1 MKTYR
6 STRDLLSDVKRLLA
20 SRDVYSTRI
29 SPLERALEILYEG
42 RHYFWIGVYLVV
54 GDRVV
59 RQAFR
64 GPVPPC
70 HSFALGTGNVGT
82 TGQTGLV
89 KVVPDV
95 SSDPTYSMCF
105 VETKSEIVVPIKLA
119 GHVLG
124 VIDVESDQPDAFG
137 IHDRILLELV
147 AEELAR
153 FLTSRGKFLV
163 RHAREKAAEES
174 SKTPQQR
181 GQQPA
186 SERPQPERMK
196 AAVGDRSH

>member
-6 STRDLLSDVKRLLA
+6 STRDLLSDVKQLLA
-20 SRDVYSTRI
+20 SRDVYSTRT
-29 SPLERALEILYEG
+29 SPLERAVEILYAG
-42 RHYFWIGVYLVV
+42 RHYFWIGIYLVV

-70 HSFALGTGNVGT
+70 HTFALGTGNVGT
-82 TGQTGLV
+82 AGQTGVV

-105 VETKSEIVVPIKLA
+105 VETKSEIVVPIKIA
-119 GHVLG
+119 GRVLG
-124 VIDVESDQPDAFG
+124 VIDVESDQPDSFG
-137 IHDRILLELV
+137 MHDKTLLELV

-174 SKTPQQR
+174 KKSPQER

-186 SERPQPERMK
+186 SERPPERMK
-196 AAVGDRSH
+196 AAVGERSH